1 MSSDEK
7 KIYIRITGTN
17 AFGQSLEKFYTGDEK
32 AAELAFLS
40 LDPSK
45 GGPTSWS
52 TELVEDL
59 PDYVYVFCN
68 CCGKNILNT
77 NMITEV

>member
-1 MSSDEK
+1 MPDTEK
-7 KIYIRITGTN
+7 TIYVRITGTN
-17 AFGQSLEKFYTGDEK
+17 AFGQSLEKFYTGDQK

-52 TELVEDL
+52 TEIVEEL
-59 PDYVYVFCN
+59 PEYVYIDCP
-68 CCGKNILNT
+68 CGKKILNT
-77 NMITEV
+77 HMITEV

>member
-1 MSSDEK
+1 MSAEEK
-7 KIYIRITGTN
+7 KVYIRITGTN

-40 LDPSK
+40 SPAEQ

-52 TELVEDL
+52 TEIVEEL
-59 PDYVYVFCN
+59 PEYVYIYCA
-68 CCGKNILNT
+68 CCDKNILNT